1 MRPMALL
8 VRPVESTDVTAVVDL
23 VRDVLTE
30 FKITFG
36 QGSDSDA
43 QLFDLPRSYLDHRG
57 GFFVAELDGKL
68 IGTAGVFPMGDAG
81 VYELRKMYLRPSA
94 RGIGAGQQLFDRC
107 VAFVRSQHARQL
119 VLDTTE
125 QMTAAIRFYER
136 NGFVRDDTQQRAS
149 RCSRGYRLDL

>member
-1 MRPMALL
+1 MALL

-36 QGSDSDA
+36 QGSQSDA
-43 QLFDLPRSYLDHRG
+43 QLFDLPRSYLDHHG
-57 GFFVAELDGKL
+57 AFFVAENDGAL
-68 IGTAGVFPMGDAG
+68 IGTAGVFPLSEG
-81 VYELRKMYLRPSA
+81 VYELRKMYLRPAA
-94 RGIGAGQQLFDRC
+94 RGIGAGQQLFERC
-107 VAFVRSQHARQL
+107 VAFARSQHARQL